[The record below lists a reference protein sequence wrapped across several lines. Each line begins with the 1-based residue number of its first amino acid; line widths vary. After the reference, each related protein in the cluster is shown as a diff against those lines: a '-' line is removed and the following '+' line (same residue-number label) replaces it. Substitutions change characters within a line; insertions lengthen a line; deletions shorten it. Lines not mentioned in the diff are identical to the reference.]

1 MVRLRKL
8 STHEH
13 MKIEI
18 TEAEAEAIQNA
29 ATWLKLLCDRD
40 DGETDAHE
48 GMTKDHQ
55 ALKRIARKL
64 GRASA

>member
-1 MVRLRKL
+1 
-8 STHEH
+8 

-18 TEAEAEAIQNA
+18 TDAEAEAIQNA

-48 GMTKDHQ
+48 GMAKDHQ